1 MKIVIDKNDND
12 NVFENLRIGDIFMYS
27 NNIDNIFIRV
37 ELLTRVTDGK
47 ITNAI
52 RLKDGTFW
60 AFSPEDKVQ
69 KLDATLTVR
78 KID

>member
-1 MKIVIDKNDND
+1 MKIIIDKND
-12 NVFENLRIGDIFMYS
+12 NVFENLCTGDIFMYS

-52 RLKDGTFW
+52 RLKDGALW

-69 KLDATLTVR
+69 KLDTTLTIR
-78 KID
+78 K